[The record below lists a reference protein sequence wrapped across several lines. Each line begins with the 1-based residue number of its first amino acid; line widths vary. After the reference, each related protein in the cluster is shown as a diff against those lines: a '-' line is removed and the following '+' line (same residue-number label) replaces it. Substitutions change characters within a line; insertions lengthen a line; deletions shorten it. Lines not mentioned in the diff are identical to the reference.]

1 MEDLSSKQFWP
12 YLMHLADT
20 LDDFLLVNEMSVSAS
35 MTEIFVDFKNPQRLS
50 LSEMEVLTF
59 PQCNTQVERE
69 KNSKS
74 M

>member
-59 PQCNTQVERE
+59 PQCSTQAERE
-69 KNSKS
+69 K
-74 M
+74 